1 MIRQWLSPQP
11 PPPPP
16 PGGPDPEGP
25 PIASVRHEIGPPP
38 PAEDELRWARRET
51 ELIVRRARALDIDV
65 DLERSIR

>member
-1 MIRQWLSPQP
+1 
-11 PPPPP
+11 
-16 PGGPDPEGP
+16 
-25 PIASVRHEIGPPP
+25 VRHEIGPPP